1 VIEAVGA
8 DADLARALW
17 WFRHG
22 MVINELNN
30 RFPEDGDIDAR
41 PGTAASPRSDAKRGR
56 VEASR
61 RRPGSTASDVS

>member
-1 VIEAVGA
+1 VRSWPRGVEKRAARPVIEAVGA

-30 RFPEDGDIDAR
+30 RFPEDGDIDAAWNR
-41 PGTAASPRSDAKRGR
+41 GLAAFRCEARS
-56 VEASR
+56 S
-61 RRPGSTASDVS
+61 